1 MRKQLLGG
9 LLASVAAPL
18 SAQQL
23 PNVVVIV
30 ADDLGYGDLSCYG
43 ATRVS
48 TPNVDRLAASG
59 IRFTNAHACAST
71 STPSRYSLLTGEYCF
86 RRHGTDIAAGN
97 AGMIIRPQQTTVAD
111 IFKQRGYATA
121 TIGKW
126 HLGLG
131 NQTGAQDWNGTLD
144 MTPQDIGFDHHYL
157 MAATA
162 DRVPCV
168 FIEDGSVVNY
178 DPEAPISVSYTA
190 NFPGEPTGAANP
202 ELLTKLKSSHG
213 HNHSIVN
220 GIGRIGYMKGGGK
233 ALWRDEDIADSI
245 TAAAV
250 RFIERSKENPF
261 FLYLCTN
268 DVHVPRMP
276 HERFRGKSEL
286 GLRGEAILQF
296 DETIGNVM
304 KALEENGLTENTL
317 IILTSDN
324 GPVLDDGYQDQAVT
338 LNGDHTPWGPFRG
351 GKYSA
356 FEAGTRV
363 PFIVSWKGNVTA
375 GETSDALISQIDLLA
390 GSAALIEA
398 TVPLGAA
405 LDSRD
410 HLDTWLGRNRDD
422 REFVA
427 EMAANRTLS
436 LQSGQWKYIEP
447 SNGAAKISTVN
458 IETGYLSTPQLYDLA
473 SDPGETTNVY
483 SSQPAEAE
491 RMAAL
496 LAELRMPVTA
506 NDTTFWYYLTTPKRE
521 NRHATHTTEGLKGFT
536 EPQGEASMWKLQ
548 RRADE
553 TYDLINRA
561 SGLYLT
567 TGEVKIPAVQ
577 MPTSS
582 TPPAA
587 GWKLTTNG
595 IMGCLYAICNG
606 TSELNQSGSGRNYLV
621 LNWGNGTNTT
631 DVGCLYSLVPAD
643 AEAMTEGIATV
654 ETSEGFDG
662 FSCNDSADGKSLCF
676 AGAPV
681 SALYDLAGHRL
692 PLSRQPLPGIY
703 VVKTSGGNAQTVCV
717 K

>member
-1 MRKQLLGG
+1 MKKHLLGG
-9 LLASVAAPL
+9 LLASMAAPL

-86 RRHGTDIAAGN
+86 RRKDTNIAAGN
-97 AGMIIRPQQTTVAD
+97 AGMIVRPEQTTVAD

-121 TIGKW
+121 AIGKW

-131 NQTGAQDWNGTLD
+131 DKTGTQDWNGTLD

-168 FIEDGSVVNY
+168 FIENGRVVNY
-178 DPEAPISVSYTA
+178 DPTAPISVSYA
-190 NFPGEPTGAANP
+190 SNFAGEPTGAANP

-213 HNHSIVN
+213 HNQSIVN

-245 TAAAV
+245 AAAAV
-250 RFIERSKENPF
+250 RFIKSHKAHPF
-261 FLYLCTN
+261 FMYLCTN

-296 DETIGNVM
+296 DETVGNVM
-304 KALEENGLTENTL
+304 KTLEENGLTENTL

-324 GPVLDDGYQDQAVT
+324 GPVLDDGYQDQAAT

-363 PFIVSWKGNVTA
+363 PFIVSWRGTVTA
-375 GETSDALISQIDLLA
+375 GETSNALISQIDLLA
-390 GSAALIEA
+390 GSAALIE
-398 TVPLGAA
+398 TQVPLGAA
-405 LDSRD
+405 MDSRNS
-410 HLDTWLGRNRDD
+410 LETWLGHNHDD
-422 REFVA
+422 REFVV

-436 LQSGQWKYIEP
+436 LQSGRWKYIEP
-447 SNGAAKISTVN
+447 SNGAAKINSVN
-458 IETGYLSTPQLYDLA
+458 IETGYLSTPQLYDL
-473 SDPGETTNVY
+473 SKDPGETNNLY
-483 SSQPAEAE
+483 SSQPAEAD
-491 RMAAL
+491 RLAIV
-496 LAELRMPVTA
+496 LAELRSA
-506 NDTTFWYYLTTPKRE
+506 GIAKDTTYGCELVTPKRE
-521 NRHATHTTEGLKGFT
+521 NAT
-536 EPQGEASMWKLQ
+536 
-548 RRADE
+548 R
-553 TYDLINRA
+553 
-561 SGLYLT
+561 
-567 TGEVKIPAVQ
+567 PA
-577 MPTSS
+577 PYR
-582 TPPAA
+582 
-587 GWKLTTNG
+587 K
-595 IMGCLYAICNG
+595 
-606 TSELNQSGSGRNYLV
+606 
-621 LNWGNGTNTT
+621 
-631 DVGCLYSLVPAD
+631 
-643 AEAMTEGIATV
+643 
-654 ETSEGFDG
+654 
-662 FSCNDSADGKSLCF
+662 
-676 AGAPV
+676 
-681 SALYDLAGHRL
+681 
-692 PLSRQPLPGIY
+692 
-703 VVKTSGGNAQTVCV
+703 
-717 K
+717 